1 MRNATLLLASVL
13 LSTSAFAQGGSIAVR
28 AGKIMKADGSVID
41 GGTMVIENGRI
52 SSLGGADLEVPFD
65 VILHEYPDAVIFP
78 GFYEAHS
85 SSGMDRANENVSV
98 APFLDV
104 KDSIDPVSFY
114 FEDELRGGT
123 VAIGIMP
130 GNNTV
135 IGGHGRVVAPTGMTI
150 EQMTLDSGMGMKVA
164 IGPKRGW
171 SRSTQLAELR
181 ETFSDLNRDLRKI
194 GEELQEE
201 GKLEEDFASV
211 ADDDEEEDTE
221 DGDAW
226 DSAGGFIRFGDDF
239 PGKALISEEDLNDG
253 QRGLVDI
260 LNGDERLWI
269 WSPTASDVVTTQ
281 SWLTNHDLTE
291 NAVLV
296 VSSSAWK
303 ASAQLAEMGRPV
315 VLSGDLWH
323 VERDPVTYKEVR
335 TFAPAKFA
343 EAGVA
348 FALSS
353 VEGRMGPD
361 RLSYQ
366 AAMCIREGVSREVAL
381 ASVTT
386 NPAKFWGL
394 ENDLGDFKEGAD
406 GTFVVFNGDPLAAS
420 THVLEVWIRGT
431 KRYDRS
437 EDVRLKRLEEG
448 RIK

>member
-1 MRNATLLLASVL
+1 MRNATLLFASVL
-13 LSTSAFAQGGSIAVR
+13 LSAPAFAQGGSVAVR
-28 AGKIMKADGSVID
+28 GGKIMMADGSVVE
-41 GGTMVIENGRI
+41 GGTLVIENGRI
-52 SSLGGADLEVPFD
+52 SAVGDGDLEIPFD
-65 VILHEYPDAVIFP
+65 VLLHEYPDAVIFP

-85 SSGMDRANENVSV
+85 SSGMDRANENVAV

-150 EQMTLDSGMGMKVA
+150 EQMTLDEGLGMKMA

-171 SRSTQLAELR
+171 SRATQIGELR
-181 ETFSDLNRDLRKI
+181 ETFATLDRDLRQLGRQLLDDGAEESDRVRA
-194 GEELQEE
+194 GEDPS
-201 GKLEEDFASV
+201 EDEA
-211 ADDDEEEDTE
+211 
-221 DGDAW
+221 DGDSW
-226 DSAGGFIRFGDDF
+226 DNQPGFIRFGDEF
-239 PGKALISEEDLNDG
+239 PGKDLISEEDLDDG
-253 QRGLVDI
+253 QRGLVLI
-260 LNGDERLWI
+260 RNGEERLWV
-269 WSPTASDVVTTQ
+269 WAPTASDVARAQT
-281 SWLTNHDLTE
+281 WLEDYGLLE
-291 NAVLV
+291 NAILV

-303 ASAQLAEMGRPV
+303 AADQLAAMGRPV

-323 VERDPVTYKEVR
+323 VERDPVTWEEVR
-335 TFAPAKFA
+335 TFAPASFDA
-343 EAGVA
+343 AGVE

-366 AAMCIREGVSREVAL
+366 AAMCIREGLSRETAL

-386 NPAKFWGL
+386 RPAKFWGL

-406 GTFVVFNGDPLAAS
+406 GSFVVFDGDPLAADA
-420 THVLEVWIRGT
+420 HVLEVWIRGV
-431 KRYDRS
+431 KSYDRS
-437 EDVRLKRLEEG
+437 EDERLKRLEEG
-448 RIK
+448 RLK